1 MYIICTYD
9 VHVYIHTYIYI
20 GFLKTNGGVTPHSW
34 MVYFMEKRT
43 ARNERFPGLAPRDR
57 GLLSGGVAP
66 VHQLLT
72 MLVLV
77 IAWTWD
83 LGDLSCNKPTMVIL
97 WIYSGKISTR

>member
-1 MYIICTYD
+1 
-9 VHVYIHTYIYI
+9 
-20 GFLKTNGGVTPHSW
+20 
-34 MVYFMEKRT
+34 MVYFIEKRN

-57 GLLSGGVAP
+57 GLLSGGVDP

-83 LGDLSCNKPTMVIL
+83 LGDLSWNKPTMVIL
-97 WIYSGKISTR
+97 WIYSGKISSTR